1 MKEKAITVLVIAL
14 IVLAAVAGILLTP
27 IAPVVAVVLGVAAS
41 FLLPNL
47 VLDFACLYVNGELDI
62 DRIASKAKRK
72 RIKSLDLSK
81 MEIMA
86 PLKSHRLDYQNHNK
100 NMKVFD
106 FSSGNPSHNIYAM
119 IIPDDKEVCK
129 VLIEPDME
137 LIKNIEK
144 SCPRKVFTD

>member
-1 MKEKAITVLVIAL
+1 
-14 IVLAAVAGILLTP
+14 
-27 IAPVVAVVLGVAAS
+27 
-41 FLLPNL
+41 
-47 VLDFACLYVNGELDI
+47 
-62 DRIASKAKRK
+62 
-72 RIKSLDLSK
+72 